1 MAARGRPGARRL
13 LLQALYQSQI
23 AGHDLRE
30 LKQQYA
36 EHVDYATVDSA
47 YFLKLLGEIDGARAE
62 LDIDIGSYG
71 DIVAEQLDPVEHAV
85 LWIALA
91 EFRFHPDV
99 PPKVVINE
107 AIELAKTF
115 GAEGG
120 HRYIN
125 GLLDKAAA
133 HKGLTRGRQA
143 PGLS

>member
-1 MAARGRPGARRL
+1 MALRGRPGARRL
-13 LLQALYQSQI
+13 LLQALYQSQL
-23 AGHDLRE
+23 AGHDQQE
-30 LKQQYA
+30 LVRQYS

-47 YFLKLLGEIDGARAE
+47 YFLQLLAEVDGARAE
-62 LDIDIGSYG
+62 LDIDIGHYG
-71 DIVAEQLDPVEHAV
+71 DIVAEQLDPVEHAI

-107 AIELAKTF
+107 AIKLAKSF

-120 HRYIN
+120 HRYVN

-133 HKGLTRGRQA
+133 DKGLTRGR
-143 PGLS
+143 